1 MAAHEGGGSKAGET
15 APRPREDPADVLPG
29 SSAAAY
35 ETGKRE
41 PQEKDSH
48 DDDFDRLDDDDD
60 EFVDVSPP
68 PPPPQAPP
76 STSYFRLEPSEE
88 ALAEA
93 SSLKAAGNEAFGQG
107 DFGEAVAAYG
117 RALDKL
123 GDEVEREE
131 EDDGEEG
138 GEEKDDEEENEKG
151 DNEEKPSTT
160 SEEATE
166 LGATLHA
173 NLSAS
178 YLKLEKFLEARD
190 SADAALRLLSSK
202 KKKEGDEKKKALL
215 LAAKALL
222 RRAAAAAG
230 EGDFASAAADA
241 RAAAEQAK
249 SAAAASSSSS
259 SASAFL
265 LEKQASAAAEDYGR
279 RAAEAAERA
288 RDEVVGK
295 LKELGNSLLGRFGL
309 SLDSFA
315 AEKDPE
321 TGAYSIK
328 FNQSGGGGGGGGGG
342 EAKPLGRT

>member
-1 MAAHEGGGSKAGET
+1 MAAHEGDGSKAGET

-48 DDDFDRLDDDDD
+48 ADDFDRLDDDDD
-60 EFVDVSPP
+60 EFVDVSPPP

-131 EDDGEEG
+131 EDDGEEEG
-138 GEEKDDEEENEKG
+138 GEEKDGEEENEKG

-178 YLKLEKFLEARD
+178 YLKLEKYPEARD
-190 SADAALRLLSSK
+190 SADAALSLISSK

-230 EGDFASAAADA
+230 AGDFAWAAADA
-241 RAAAEQAK
+241 RAAGEQA
-249 SAAAASSSSS
+249 
-259 SASAFL
+259 
-265 LEKQASAAAEDYGR
+265 
-279 RAAEAAERA
+279 
-288 RDEVVGK
+288 
-295 LKELGNSLLGRFGL
+295 
-309 SLDSFA
+309 
-315 AEKDPE
+315 
-321 TGAYSIK
+321 
-328 FNQSGGGGGGGGGG
+328 
-342 EAKPLGRT
+342 